1 MNNTPIQTPHFF
13 FGDLYKQIYLTNF
26 PQFTHI
32 VDLRTLA
39 KFFPFVG
46 LHITSFRVI
55 SSESINISKW
65 LFFIGH

>member
-1 MNNTPIQTPHFF
+1 MNNFHMNIQTPHFF

-39 KFFPFVG
+39 KLFPFVG
-46 LHITSFRVI
+46 LHITSFRVF
-55 SSESINISKW
+55 KVAVFYRA
-65 LFFIGH
+65 LTPTD